1 MNSIIHTATDAGKF
15 TTLLSALKAASFTD
29 TLRTTG
35 PYTVF
40 APTDEAFKRLAPG
53 ELDALMKDTDRL
65 YRVLA
70 HHVVRCVVTAAEL
83 TSGNMETMAGTSL
96 TASRRGGD
104 VFVNGVKIIQAD
116 IAAENGVI
124 HMVHEVI
131 LPLGTV
137 LAAA

>member
-1 MNSIIHTATDAGKF
+1 MSSIIRTVTDAGKF

-35 PYTVF
+35 PYTLF

-53 ELDALMKDTDRL
+53 EFDVLMKDTDRL

-70 HHVVRCVVTAAEL
+70 HHVVRGVVPASEL
-83 TSGNMETMAGTSL
+83 TSGKVKTMAGTSL
-96 TASRRGGD
+96 VASRHGD
-104 VFVNGVKIIQAD
+104 GVFVSGVEIIQAD
-116 IAAENGVI
+116 IAASNGIV
-124 HMVHEVI
+124 HMVHDVI
-131 LPLGTV
+131 MPFGTM